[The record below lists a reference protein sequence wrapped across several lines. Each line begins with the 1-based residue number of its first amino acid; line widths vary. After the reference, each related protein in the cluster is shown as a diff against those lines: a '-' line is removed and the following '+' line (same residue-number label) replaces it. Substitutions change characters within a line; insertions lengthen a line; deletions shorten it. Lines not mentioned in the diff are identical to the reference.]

1 MTERFKNKQNNG
13 NMPMTPND
21 STIGRE
27 PEKHE
32 FDVIG
37 DKDFYAGSKNKKMI
51 VHFMVNPT
59 KEVAKPKK
67 IRVYAQEVTWK
78 KRIWPI
84 DRNHIITDSK
94 GIPHYYL
101 DINKEKSYL
110 FKATVSDTCRKCGG
124 ELSIDA
130 RNVRDLVKRK
140 TIETFWGVDST
151 HIMLLL
157 IMGMVLMVMMIGLFY
172 VILDNQKKEVEL
184 QKYRTV
190 TAPPVAKLILGAIH

>member
-1 MTERFKNKQNNG
+1 
-13 NMPMTPND
+13 MPMTPND

-37 DKDFYAGSKNKKMI
+37 DKDFYAGNKNKKMI
-51 VHFMVNPT
+51 VHFMINPN
-59 KEVAKPKK
+59 KEVGKPKK

-78 KRIWPI
+78 KRTWPI
-84 DRNHIITDSK
+84 NRNNIVTDSK
-94 GIPHYYL
+94 GMSHYYV
-101 DINKEKSYL
+101 DINKERSYS
-110 FKATVSDTCRKCGG
+110 FKATITDTCKKCGG
-124 ELSIDA
+124 DLAIDS

-157 IMGMVLMVMMIGLFY
+157 IMGIVLVAMIGVIFY
-172 VILDNQKKEVEL
+172 MYTDNSKLNIQHIKDLATITQL
-184 QKYRTV
+184 QNPKV
-190 TAPPVAKLILGAIH
+190 TSQ